1 MSMLPV
7 NVYAEDLG
15 WLFEDLKRHFLALD
29 VHDQRVVISDRPL
42 ADAAAWVVLRTKE
55 AGLSPDLQ
63 RTAVCVHDLFN
74 DDDSYSRGG
83 SRGAVWE
90 AGALVLCHPE
100 QRQILAAA
108 GVPLE
113 GRKILERPLGALSI
127 FQPRHRM
134 PEVFTAGWV
143 GKNHPRKRLS
153 WFVEAMLA
161 VRRES
166 APLRAVL
173 IGEDLGDAAAR
184 LRAGGVECLHYA
196 REVHPITDYPRLYHE
211 FDALVITG
219 TTEAGPL
226 PLFEALASGL
236 PVVSTPVGWA
246 PHFARASPAWVYLAQ
261 DPAGITAQLET
272 LRRSREELFEQRSE
286 ISRTASAWRLEEW
299 VRQVLELARS
309 LA

>member
-1 MSMLPV
+1 MNMRPI
-7 NVYAEDLG
+7 NIYAENLG

-29 VHDQRVVISDRPL
+29 AHDRRVVISDQPV

-55 AGLSPDLQ
+55 AGRSPDLQ

-74 DDDSYSRGG
+74 EDDMYRRGG

-90 AGALVLCHPE
+90 AGAMILCHPE
-100 QRQILAAA
+100 QRRILAAA

-113 GRKILERPLGALSI
+113 GRRLLERPLGALSL
-127 FQPRHRM
+127 FRPRQRM
-134 PEVFTAGWV
+134 PGVFTVGWV

-161 VRRES
+161 VRREP

-173 IGEDLGDAAAR
+173 IGDGLAEAAAR
-184 LRAGGVECLHYA
+184 LRAGGVECVHYA
-196 REVHPITDYPRLYHE
+196 RDAHPITDYPSLYHE
-211 FDALVITG
+211 LDALVITG
-219 TTEAGPL
+219 MTEAGPL

-246 PHFARASPAWVYLAQ
+246 PHFARVSPAWVQLAEE
-261 DPAGITAQLET
+261 PARITALLEA
-272 LRRSREELFEQRSE
+272 LRQTREEAFAQRSE
-286 ISRTASAWRLEEW
+286 IAQTVSAWTLEGW
-299 VRQVLELARS
+299 ARQVLELARS
-309 LA
+309 LP